1 MIREVLER
9 SIDLS
14 KNMDM
19 VIFFL
24 LMVGTIVGLDF
35 LFLRD
40 HFVARLLVNIGIVV
54 LFAAIYFIFLKDL

>member
-1 MIREVLER
+1 M
-9 SIDLS
+9 S
-14 KNMDM
+14 KNVYM

-24 LMVGTIVGLDF
+24 LMVGSIVGLDF

-40 HFVARLLVNIGIVV
+40 RFVARLIVNIGIVV